1 MFSTTLRQDIPD
13 LSHIVHDNLSFS
25 FSLSFFVYVPLST
38 WCRASSEWWRPLLN
52 PDPLMDFRSFRVRHF
67 DFMSSTRE
75 TTTFIFC
82 EHRWIFFF
90 DPPDSFIHYEKYF
103 YHKQIN
109 NDNNK
114 IMPTN
119 KSDFCIIVVNLQ
131 LLPSLLQL
139 ILLWLFPIDI
149 KTSNERESN
158 NKWPRLYTEILW
170 EE

>member
-1 MFSTTLRQDIPD
+1 MIWEKNSNFELQRVVDFSSLMRQISARLMNVEIVFSTTLRQDIPD

-82 EHRWIFFF
+82 EHRWIFFSIH
-90 DPPDSFIHYEKYF
+90 PSRSFIIKN
-103 YHKQIN
+103 ICTTN
-109 NDNNK
+109 RL
-114 IMPTN
+114 IMITIKLCQPT
-119 KSDFCIIVVNLQ
+119 KVIFV
-131 LLPSLLQL
+131 
-139 ILLWLFPIDI
+139 
-149 KTSNERESN
+149 
-158 NKWPRLYTEILW
+158 
-170 EE
+170 